1 MWTDLVGYTGRS
13 MSRRFGLAALLAG
26 LAVCCSSPPSKE
38 HEQAEAALNA
48 ARAADA
54 ATYAPDE
61 LQAAEAALG
70 KYDQAVAQKDYR
82 QALSDAIDARDR
94 GFDAARQ
101 AATQKAAAR
110 AELQSAITDV
120 DTLIKTAT
128 ARLSSSA
135 GPRLAGPAADHL
147 RAAVRTATT
156 ALQEART
163 NLDQQHYH
171 DGAATLAPIAD
182 DLRKALA
189 PPPGRRGRAGR

>member
-1 MWTDLVGYTGRS
+1 
-13 MSRRFGLAALLAG
+13 MSWRFGLAALLAG

-61 LQAAEAALG
+61 LQAAQAALD
-70 KYDQAVAQKDYR
+70 KYDQAVAQRDYR
-82 QALSDAIDARDR
+82 QALSDAIEARDR

-110 AELQSAITDV
+110 TQLASAIAEV
-120 DTLIKTAT
+120 DALVKTAT
-128 ARLSSSA
+128 ARLSGSS
-135 GPRLAGPAADHL
+135 GPRLAGPAADRL
-147 RAAVRTATT
+147 RATVKAATT

-171 DGAATLAPIAD
+171 DGAADLESIAD
-182 DLRKALA
+182 DLRKALT
-189 PPPGRRGRAGR
+189 PPTSGRRGRAGR